1 MSFVIA
7 LSNEKG
13 GVAKTTTSLALGC
26 SLASMNRRI
35 LLVDLDSQA
44 DLTLGVGL
52 TPNLVPYASIDIL
65 VPGISRTFNVSHL
78 CLSTGTSNLDIIPSN
93 GDMFLLEQ
101 KLPSL
106 STMPLTLRQALK
118 PLPPLPYDFI
128 IIDCPPA
135 IGSITINAL
144 AAADL
149 LIIPT
154 QAEYFSAHS
163 LRKMMS
169 LVRHIRQ
176 ESNPQLAY
184 RILITLLDLRNNIH
198 VRYLNYYQNIFGEIL
213 FKTRIEVDTR
223 LRESQLEGIPITDYI
238 PSTRG
243 SMQYMNLAQELL
255 EYVEENYQLTA

>member
-1 MSFVIA
+1 
-7 LSNEKG
+7 
-13 GVAKTTTSLALGC
+13 
-26 SLASMNRRI
+26 MNRRV

-52 TPNLVPYASIDIL
+52 TPKSVPYASVDVL
-65 VPGISRTFNVSHL
+65 NPGFSRTFNVSHR

-106 STMPLTLRQALK
+106 ITSPLTLRQALK
-118 PLPPLPYDFI
+118 PSPPLPYDFI
-128 IIDCPPA
+128 INDCPPA
-135 IGSITINAL
+135 IGAITINAL
-144 AAADL
+144 TASDL

-169 LVRHIRQ
+169 LIRHIRQ

-184 RILITLLDLRNNIH
+184 RILITMLDLRNNIH
-198 VRYLNYYQNIFGEIL
+198 VKLLNQYQKIFGESL
-213 FKTRIEVDTR
+213 FKTRIEVDTK
-223 LRESQLEGIPITDYI
+223 LRESQLEGIPIAGYL
-238 PSTRG
+238 PATRG
-243 SMQYMNLAQELL
+243 SKQYMNLAQELI